1 MIEYETFDPIWEEKY
16 AKGHAQRYPW
26 DRVVS
31 FVFRH
36 APKDVPKSDIKILEV
51 GCGTGGNLWF
61 AAREGYSVAGIDGSR
76 SAIECAR
83 RRFEKEGLTGD
94 LRVGDFT
101 QLPFQSD
108 GFHLVIDRGALVCC
122 GLSAGKKAVN
132 EVHRV
137 LKPGGKFLFNPY
149 SDMNSSAASGR
160 PGPDGLV
167 IDISAGQLV
176 GSGQLCFYGRR
187 DIDKALTSGWN
198 LLSIQHIQMVEEMRP
213 ERLVHAFWVIIAEK
227 KST

>member
-1 MIEYETFDPIWEEKY
+1 MIEDRTFDPIWEEKY
-16 AKGHAQRYPW
+16 SKGHAQRYPW

-36 APKDVPKSDIKILEV
+36 VPKDVPRNQVKILEV
-51 GCGTGGNLWF
+51 GCGTGSNLWF
-61 AAREGYSVAGIDGSR
+61 AAREGYTVAGIDGSR
-76 SAIECAR
+76 SAIEYAK
-83 RRFEKEGLTGD
+83 RRFDKAGLTGD

-108 GFHLVIDRGALVCC
+108 DFHLVIDRGAIVCC
-122 GLSAGKKAVN
+122 GLSAGKKTVD

-149 SDMNSSAASGR
+149 SDKNSSTVSGR

-167 IDISAGQLV
+167 LDISEGQLV

-187 DIDKALTSGWN
+187 DISEALAIGWN
-198 LLSIQHIQMVEEMRP
+198 ILSVQHIQMVEEIRP
-213 ERLVHAFWVIIAEK
+213 ERLVHAYWVVIAEK
-227 KST
+227 IT